1 MCLLQEG
8 EGLIREFL
16 QTLKSLPLSSMSES
30 QAMAEV
36 KQLKEELIAKN
47 NSSILKILQQSSV

>member
-36 KQLKEELIAKN
+36 KRLKEELIAKN
-47 NSSILKILQQSSV
+47 NSFILKILQQSSV